1 MIVFPELRYCFY
13 GITGIDACES
23 RGYQIQVRHSSGRV
37 RTGGGCRL
45 YGGKSHPALN
55 RGEATILRLVPAL
68 SESRKSLCLN
78 VNPKR

>member
-1 MIVFPELRYCFY
+1 MIVFPELRYCFC

-37 RTGGGCRL
+37 RTGGRMPPVRW
-45 YGGKSHPALN
+45 KIPS
-55 RGEATILRLVPAL
+55 RFEQGEATILRLVPAL